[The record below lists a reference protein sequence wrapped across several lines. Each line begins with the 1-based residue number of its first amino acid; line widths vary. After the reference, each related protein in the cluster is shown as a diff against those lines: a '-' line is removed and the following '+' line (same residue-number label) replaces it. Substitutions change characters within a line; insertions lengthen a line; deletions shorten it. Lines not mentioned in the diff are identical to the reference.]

1 MAEQV
6 NPDEMTLGSQFVKGM
21 HRKVYPAIDPTNPNN
36 SAAGKKVLITGASRG
51 IGKAIALS
59 WARAGAAGIIVTGRA
74 VKDLEAVAAELR
86 ETSPKT
92 DVVALTADVTSED
105 AIVELYAKSK
115 AHFGII
121 DVLIC
126 NAGVFNGGKTDFPII
141 GTMDPKR
148 WWFDLEVNVRG
159 PYLMIHHFIKQF
171 NGAEPTGTVIMLTSV
186 AAGFLVPGVSAY
198 SISKLVDFRLV
209 EYLDVE
215 QPGIRAFAVHPGF
228 VPTAMELDAFAAYTI
243 DSPELTGGLSL
254 YLSTPR
260 ADHLRGRYISVNWDV
275 DDMEKH
281 KEEIIEKG
289 LLKTAFLNAKLGP
302 EGHPFEK

>member
-1 MAEQV
+1 MTEQV
-6 NPDEMTLGSQFVKGM
+6 NPDEKTLDSQFVKGM

-59 WARAGAAGIIVTGRA
+59 WAQAGAAGIIITGRA
-74 VKDLEAVAAELR
+74 VKDLEVVAAELR

-115 AHFGII
+115 ARFGII

-126 NAGVFNGGKTDFPII
+126 NAGVFNEGKTDFPII

-159 PYLMIHHFIKQF
+159 SYLMIHHFIKQF
-171 NGAEPTGTVIMLTSV
+171 NGAEPTGTVIVLTSI

-198 SISKLVDFRLV
+198 SISKLVDVRLV

-215 QPGIRAFAVHPGF
+215 QPGIRAFAVNPGF
-228 VPTAMELDAFAAYTI
+228 VPTQMELDVFAAYTI

-281 KEEIIEKG
+281 KEEITEKG

>member
-6 NPDEMTLGSQFVKGM
+6 NPDEKTLGSQFVKGM

-59 WARAGAAGIIVTGRA
+59 WAQAGAAGIIITGRA

-115 AHFGII
+115 ARFGII

-171 NGAEPTGTVIMLTSV
+171 NGAEPTGTVIVLSSI
-186 AAGFLVPGVSAY
+186 AAGFLMPGVSAY
-198 SISKLVDFRLV
+198 SISKLVDVRLV

-215 QPGIRAFAVHPGF
+215 QPGIRAFAVNPGF
-228 VPTAMELDAFAAYTI
+228 VPTQMELDAFAAYTI

-281 KEEIIEKG
+281 KEEITEKG

>member
-1 MAEQV
+1 MAAQV
-6 NPDEMTLGSQFVKGM
+6 NPDEKTLGLQFVKGM
-21 HRKVYPAIDPTNPNN
+21 HRKVYPAINPTNPNN
-36 SAAGKKVLITGASRG
+36 SAAGKKVLITGGSRG

-59 WARAGAAGIIVTGRA
+59 WAQAGAAGIIITGRA

-105 AIVELYAKSK
+105 AIVELYSKSK
-115 AHFGII
+115 ARFGII

-126 NAGVFNGGKTDFPII
+126 NAGVFNGGEKDFPII

-171 NGAEPTGTVIMLTSV
+171 NGAEPTGTVIVLTSV
-186 AAGFLVPGVSAY
+186 AAGFLAPGFSAY
-198 SISKLVDFRLV
+198 SISKLVDLRLV

-228 VPTAMELDAFAAYTI
+228 VPTQMELDAFSAYTI
-243 DSPELTGGLSL
+243 DPPELTGGLSL

-275 DDMEKH
+275 NDMEKH
-281 KEEIIEKG
+281 KEEITEKG